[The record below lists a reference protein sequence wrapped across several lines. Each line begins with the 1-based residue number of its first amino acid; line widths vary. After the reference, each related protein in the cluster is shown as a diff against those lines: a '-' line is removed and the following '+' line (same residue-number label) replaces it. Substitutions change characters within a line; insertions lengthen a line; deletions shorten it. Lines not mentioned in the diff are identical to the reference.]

1 MIIIRY
7 NIEDLDTTTEVY
19 RNLCEVL
26 NDEQV
31 IALPQDWDILF
42 NYSTSDL
49 YYYKEMIENAIHDKE
64 IAEEY

>member
-7 NIEDLDTTTEVY
+7 NIEDLDTTNEIY
-19 RNLCEVL
+19 HMIHESLKN
-26 NDEQV
+26 EQV

-42 NYSTSDL
+42 NCSTSDL

>member
-1 MIIIRY
+1 MIVIRY
-7 NIEDLDTTTEVY
+7 NIEDLDTTTEIY

-26 NDEQV
+26 KDEQV
-31 IALPQDWDILF
+31 IALLQDWDILF
-42 NYSTSDL
+42 NCSTSDL

>member
-19 RNLCEVL
+19 RNLCEAL
-26 NDEQV
+26 KDEQV

-42 NYSTSDL
+42 NCSTSDL

-64 IAEEY
+64 VAER